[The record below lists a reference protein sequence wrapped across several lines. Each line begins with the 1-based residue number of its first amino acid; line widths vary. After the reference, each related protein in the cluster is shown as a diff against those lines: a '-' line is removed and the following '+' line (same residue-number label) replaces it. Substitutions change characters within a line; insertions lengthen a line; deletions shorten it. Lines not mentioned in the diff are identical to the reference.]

1 MGEQQMTRF
10 HYDGAS
16 EQLAIMEGKETL
28 LISIQKNSFKA
39 ILKVLTDQC
48 VDGWLRCPAK
58 VASINDKSSLDEKY
72 LMMQIDTVIFDTEPE
87 GLCIEFFG
95 GNTFICKYELHSAKG
110 ITTTDL

>member
-16 EQLAIMEGKETL
+16 EQLAIMEDEETL
-28 LISIQKNSFKA
+28 LINIKKNSFKA
-39 ILKVLTDQC
+39 ILKVLTNQC
-48 VDGWLRCPAK
+48 IDGWLRCPAK
-58 VASINDKSSLDEKY
+58 VVLVNDNSSLDEKY
-72 LMMQIDTVIFDTEPE
+72 QMMQIDTVIFDTEPE

-95 GNTFICKYELHSAKG
+95 GNTFICKYELPSAKG